1 MWQHVLVSAS
11 SSLGNYVPSSE
22 KAPEARP
29 LFRSQPIGHQLLLLR
44 DSPAFHNRKDHRGP
58 HPANRNL
65 QTKFRINRNRRLSIL
80 SFYQSDE
87 LVGRITVHRTS
98 FQLIQRTRYCLSPD
112 DLACRRYQR
121 RQTCIHTHL
130 GDQRHCFFQ
139 QVQLS

>member
-58 HPANRNL
+58 HPAIFKRNSG
-65 QTKFRINRNRRLSIL
+65 SIGTGVFPYSPFTRATNWL
-80 SFYQSDE
+80 DGLLYI
-87 LVGRITVHRTS
+87 GRPFS
-98 FQLIQRTRYCLSPD
+98 
-112 DLACRRYQR
+112 
-121 RQTCIHTHL
+121 
-130 GDQRHCFFQ
+130 
-139 QVQLS
+139 